1 MYTLFPRHHNARLA
15 GAAAILA
22 TAACIAPSGH
32 PGATEAAQFLM
43 LFCMLASV
51 PLLLVGAARAWHGH
65 SLLRAESEATAF
77 GCLTLFWAVLSGMLG
92 ATLWAVGFRGNE
104 AVALLMGAAVANGAY
119 GSLPWL
125 TAFGEAAAGLERRRP
140 GPRPVNPATG
150 LPSPCRG
157 APDTSGT
164 PWAG

>member
-1 MYTLFPRHHNARLA
+1 MYTLFPRHHHDRLA
-15 GAAAILA
+15 GAVAILA
-22 TAACIAPSGH
+22 TAAYIAPSGH
-32 PGATEAAQFLM
+32 PGAPFL
-43 LFCMLASV
+43 LLYCVLASV
-51 PLLLVGAARAWHGH
+51 PLLLVGAARTWHGD

-77 GCLTLFWAVLSGMLG
+77 GCLTLFWAVLIGMLG

-104 AVALLMGAAVANGAY
+104 AVASLMGAAVANGAY

-125 TAFGEAAAGLERRRP
+125 TALGEATAGLERRRP
-140 GPRPVNPATG
+140 YPRPVNPATG